1 MTLFPLCLKE
11 LLFRLVSLTF
21 RKHFN
26 NGAVTV
32 AALLPFTAVCLV
44 APASHFLIRR
54 LVDPRRYEWR
64 KVEIFSQV

>member
-1 MTLFPLCLKE
+1 MALFPLCLKE

-44 APASHFLIRR
+44 APASHFLRR

-64 KVEIFSQV
+64 KV